1 MTKYDFA
8 ANGIQNSLRELNL
21 LDDVLAGKPPHT
33 NYLFSFGSIDEG
45 HTGSTFEGLWVAG
58 VLSALK
64 SETLPEYGGR
74 CGSYYGQ
81 TRTRRPQS
89 GKTHS

>member
-8 ANGIQNSLRELNL
+8 ANAIQNSLRELNL

-45 HTGSTFEGLWVAG
+45 HTGSTL
-58 VLSALK
+58 
-64 SETLPEYGGR
+64 
-74 CGSYYGQ
+74 
-81 TRTRRPQS
+81 
-89 GKTHS
+89 